1 MPFSLLTRFER
12 RLFPGPATAIAC
24 AIIALTASILLPRLF
39 EVNAAMRD
47 GTGQLFGHDFAL
59 FWAAGELGHREG
71 MSALW
76 DIDRFNA
83 ALKVHFPAATF
94 SPDTRFHYPPTILF
108 PLAPL
113 SALPLTLAFPIMIGT
128 SIILLA
134 IAMLRIIPDM
144 RTILLML
151 GAPLVINALIY
162 GQWSFLFA
170 ALMVFALIPV
180 ARGETAHPLA
190 TALFIMKPTLGLA
203 LPLAFLFVPGG
214 WRKITIVLALIVA
227 LIVSNVLIFGVETW
241 LSYLGAL
248 PESKK
253 TLLEGLDT
261 LAAHSA
267 TLGTVLQFNGVSPA
281 LARSCQWL
289 FTIVILGVLAAIM
302 RSGARGNL
310 KAASLAAGTVLGAP
324 YMMAYDFCLL
334 LPAAAFFIRDGM
346 MHGFRT
352 GDRTIIAVVAI
363 AAMFINKVQETSA
376 VPFGF
381 ALSFGFFVLIATRA
395 RQSAAENKS
404 GTQCDQEKADGM
416 VPAQRLLQNEY

>member
-47 GTGQLFGHDFAL
+47 GTGRLFGHDFAL

-83 ALKVHFPAATF
+83 ALKAHFPAATF

-134 IAMLRIIPDM
+134 IAMLRIIPDL

-162 GQWSFLFA
+162 GQ
-170 ALMVFALIPV
+170 
-180 ARGETAHPLA
+180 
-190 TALFIMKPTLGLA
+190 
-203 LPLAFLFVPGG
+203 
-214 WRKITIVLALIVA
+214 
-227 LIVSNVLIFGVETW
+227 
-241 LSYLGAL
+241 
-248 PESKK
+248 
-253 TLLEGLDT
+253 
-261 LAAHSA
+261 
-267 TLGTVLQFNGVSPA
+267 
-281 LARSCQWL
+281 
-289 FTIVILGVLAAIM
+289 
-302 RSGARGNL
+302 
-310 KAASLAAGTVLGAP
+310 
-324 YMMAYDFCLL
+324 
-334 LPAAAFFIRDGM
+334 
-346 MHGFRT
+346 
-352 GDRTIIAVVAI
+352 
-363 AAMFINKVQETSA
+363 
-376 VPFGF
+376 
-381 ALSFGFFVLIATRA
+381 
-395 RQSAAENKS
+395 
-404 GTQCDQEKADGM
+404 
-416 VPAQRLLQNEY
+416 